1 MTELEKLL
9 SRLPSVEKASQF
21 LTYEGKAV
29 SRDKSHLHLATTSG
43 VIAIPLADIKEV
55 KALSGQSSDIVSVS
69 VTSTDRIKHIRHLGP
84 MFRGGGGGGGWGG
97 WEDPSATKSYTD
109 SATVTGGVA
118 DATDDA
124 FWVTD
129 DVNM

>member
-29 SRDKSHLHLATTSG
+29 SRDKSHLHLASTSG
-43 VIAIPLADIKEV
+43 VIAIPADIKEV
-55 KALSGQSSDIVSVS
+55 KAVSVS

-84 MFRGGGGGGGWGG
+84 MFRGGGGGWGG